1 PARSLSCKPHPK
13 PGDQHCSLGPGGAA
27 CRPPSSHGRS
37 EHMPGR
43 TSRQEPTQNGSGTSS
58 SRPGMH
64 ERHGTVLIPQ
74 ISCLRSQWKCRALLQ
89 QGGFYGAA
97 RALPASSPTLC
108 LRICSPLAGVWSLS
122 QSPITVANSVNLC
135 CGPTSGARASYK
147 VQRDLVPAF
156 QKQRRELSVILD
168 SPQYLCSL
176 DPRFLIADMWTAAV
190 PTSQDWCEDKMKN
203 AHQGGPQG
211 PAREEAQE
219 TADIPVP
226 HGAKGWGKLTL
237 PASRST
243 RRRPYQWVTVT
254 METNKFL
261 HITGESPPASSP
273 GLWGRQKA
281 ACSRKLTFLF
291 SIV

>member
-1 PARSLSCKPHPK
+1 MR
-13 PGDQHCSLGPGGAA
+13 
-27 CRPPSSHGRS
+27 GR
-37 EHMPGR
+37 HR
-43 TSRQEPTQNGSGTSS
+43 A
-58 SRPGMH
+58 
-64 ERHGTVLIPQ
+64 VLIPQ
-74 ISCLRSQWKCRALLQ
+74 ISCLRSHWKCRALPQTGRILRSSQ
-89 QGGFYGAA
+89 SFAGFQSHFA
-97 RALPASSPTLC
+97 PEN
-108 LRICSPLAGVWSLS
+108 PLVGVWSLS

-176 DPRFLIADMWTAAV
+176 DPRFLTGDMWTAAV
-190 PTSQDWCEDKMKN
+190 PTSQDRREDKMKN

-211 PAREEAQE
+211 PALEEAQE

-237 PASRST
+237 PASPST

-261 HITGESPPASSP
+261 HITGERPPASSP

-291 SIV
+291 STVWLYMVEQRAGVPGLQWDPSSATLAAGEETARKCGTKSHTHPHTLKARLPLSCDIFF